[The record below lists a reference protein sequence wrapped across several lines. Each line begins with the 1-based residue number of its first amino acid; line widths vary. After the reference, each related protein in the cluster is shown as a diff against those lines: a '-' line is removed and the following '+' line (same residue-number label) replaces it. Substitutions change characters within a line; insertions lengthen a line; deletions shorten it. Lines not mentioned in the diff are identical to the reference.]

1 MISSS
6 AMGKIDCGHYVAVPV
21 EIGPQTLHVKEG
33 ESVQRVCILRPG
45 SSDMDFNHIVLEEN
59 SKADVCVII
68 LPGVSQ
74 SISIAVDERGKESS
88 LNLTGIYIC
97 GSDENLSFSTE
108 IRHTA
113 GNCNSLQIFNG
124 LAGGKSKV
132 SFYGRIVIAPD
143 AQKIEAY
150 QTNRNILLSTD
161 AVVDTKPQ
169 LEIYA
174 DDVKCSHGATVGSLN
189 EDEQFYMRSRGI
201 PEQEAKVLQMISF
214 LAPVLE
220 HIADE
225 DLRQKV
231 SEEIES
237 AIRQIA

>member
-1 MISSS
+1 
-6 AMGKIDCGHYVAVPV
+6 MGKIDCGHYVAVPV
-21 EIGPQTLHVKEG
+21 EVGPKTLHVKEG
-33 ESVQRVCILRPG
+33 ESVEKVCLLRPG
-45 SSDMDFNHIVLEEN
+45 CSDMDFDHIVLEEN
-59 SKADVCVII
+59 SKADICVII
-68 LPGVSQ
+68 LPGVSEK
-74 SISIAVDERGKESS
+74 ITVAVDQRGRESS
-88 LNLTGIYIC
+88 LSLTGIYIC

-108 IRHTA
+108 VRHTA
-113 GNCNSLQIFNG
+113 GDCSSLQIFNG
-124 LAGGKSKV
+124 LAGGLSKV

-220 HIADE
+220 HISDE
-225 DLRQKV
+225 DLRMKV
-231 SEEIES
+231 FEEIES
-237 AIRQIA
+237 AIRKIS

>member
-1 MISSS
+1 
-6 AMGKIDCGHYVAVPV
+6 MGKIDCGHYVAVPV
-21 EIGPQTLHVKEG
+21 EIGPKTLHVAAG
-33 ESVQRVCILRPG
+33 ESVEKVCILRPE
-45 SSDMDFNHIVLEEN
+45 SVDMGFDHIVLEEN
-59 SKADVCVII
+59 SKADVVVII
-68 LPGVSQ
+68 LPGVSEKV
-74 SISIAVDERGKESS
+74 SIAVDAKGEWST
-88 LNLTGIYIC
+88 LNLTGIYLC
-97 GSDENLSFSTE
+97 GKDENLSFSTE

-124 LAGGKSKV
+124 LAGGSSKV

-220 HIADE
+220 HISDE
-225 DLRQKV
+225 GLREKV